1 MRKMGSYLKKKFP
14 FFESLS
20 HTFEI
25 ADEFDLISMAYVLE
39 EIAMPEARLL
49 ALQSLWSK
57 LSDNGVMILCCPG
70 SPTGFR
76 FINDF
81 REWII

>member
-49 ALQSLWSK
+49 AL
-57 LSDNGVMILCCPG
+57 
-70 SPTGFR
+70 
-76 FINDF
+76 
-81 REWII
+81 